1 MTPDWYKGGSGR
13 EGGREGGREDRREEE
28 QEEED
33 GGYCHKSASS
43 KESKMIN
50 SEAAGSQRLRVVSR
64 TSYCQLIVRSTD
76 ISIF

>member
-13 EGGREGGREDRREEE
+13 EGGRRRADRRA
-28 QEEED
+28 QEEG